1 MRRKFLT
8 NKSGE
13 VRELTREDLRAFK
26 PAAEAL
32 PGELLAVLPKRRR
45 GERGPQKSPT
55 KDQITLRLDRD
66 IVQHFK
72 SSGPGWQTRINR
84 TLREAI
90 KETG

>member
-1 MRRKFLT
+1 MPWKSLT

-13 VRELTREDLRAFK
+13 VRELTREDLRTFK
-26 PAAEAL
+26 SAAEVL
-32 PGELLAVLPKRRR
+32 PPEIVAVLPKKHR
-45 GERGPQKSPT
+45 GQRGPQKSQT

-66 IVQHFK
+66 VVEFFK

-84 TLREAI
+84 ALREAI